1 MQFIFETGI
10 RSPLFESAGME
21 DVDADIAGF
30 NLDRVIKRISILEGE
45 SGQIRRLKVVYY
57 TPEEEKISKEE

>member
-1 MQFIFETGI
+1 M
-10 RSPLFESAGME
+10 FESAGME